1 MCSRLLES
9 ETTTYFVFLLA
20 QVANTW
26 LDRSGPRQLF
36 FSCLLL
42 GQVQVG
48 LTLFIPVSLSKTVLF
63 VLIYFLLR
71 KLWLSADFGT

>member
-9 ETTTYFVFLLA
+9 ETTTFFLLA
-20 QVANTW
+20 QVTNTLLGW
-26 LDRSGPRQLF
+26 SGPGQVFL

-48 LTLFIPVSLSKTVLF
+48 LTLFIPVSLQWISKLF
-63 VLIYFLLR
+63 LFILIHFL
-71 KLWLSADFGT
+71 